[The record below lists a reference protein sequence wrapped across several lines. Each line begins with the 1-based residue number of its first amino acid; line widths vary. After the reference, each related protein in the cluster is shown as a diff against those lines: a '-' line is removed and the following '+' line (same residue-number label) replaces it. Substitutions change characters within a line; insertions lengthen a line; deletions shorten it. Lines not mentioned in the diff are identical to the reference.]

1 LIKTLQNK
9 ANLIN
14 PVPQVFVFDRDPKD
28 EPYINLAAAAGA
40 DYLVS
45 RDRDMLDLMTGYGI
59 DSKAF
64 RQRFRPLKVVDPE
77 GFLRI
82 LGKL

>member
-1 LIKTLQNK
+1 
-9 ANLIN
+9 
-14 PVPQVFVFDRDPKD
+14 
-28 EPYINLAAAAGA
+28 
-40 DYLVS
+40 LVS